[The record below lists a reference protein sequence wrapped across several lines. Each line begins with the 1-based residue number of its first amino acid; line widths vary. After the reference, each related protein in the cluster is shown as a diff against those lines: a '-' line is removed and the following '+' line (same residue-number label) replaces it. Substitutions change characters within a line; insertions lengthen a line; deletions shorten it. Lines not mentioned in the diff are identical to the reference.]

1 MAKATRAEREMEQ
14 ILQICALRDELR
26 VVREEL
32 DKTRAKLT
40 KAENELNA
48 AYDLERQGRELAEAR
63 LDSARLA
70 EIYRRADVDPRGYLV
85 FRPIQL
91 PPKADW
97 DGVTCKWDREI
108 FNAAIDAAIKEAK

>member
-32 DKTRAKLT
+32 DKTCAELAK
-40 KAENELNA
+40 ADNELNAA

-63 LDSARLA
+63 LDSARLDFA
-70 EIYRRADVDPRGYLV
+70 LKFMNEQRLFAWFLERYRCRLQSSRGEADLDEWR
-85 FRPIQL
+85 
-91 PPKADW
+91 
-97 DGVTCKWDREI
+97 KW
-108 FNAAIDAAIKEAK
+108 IDEARVPQ